1 MSRVA
6 VFGSSGMLGSTLTK
20 VLCADGHEVIEL
32 NRSGLATVKTNEIIE
47 FDVQNLSTLEDSLR
61 DRDIEYT
68 INCIGLIK
76 QRFDEKSLKDA
87 ESAKL
92 INSQFPLHLHN
103 AALKLGLKLVQ
114 IGTDCVY
121 SGAKGNYTENDAFDP
136 IDLYGRSKLKGEQST
151 LTSMILR
158 TSIIGVEDNSA
169 YSLLSWLL
177 SQPKDFNV
185 NGFTNHLWNGVTTFH
200 FSQIVSGVI
209 KSDYFIPGIS
219 HLVPL
224 NVLSKFEILREASKR
239 FGRDDL
245 RIREFETT
253 NPIDRSLSTVEE
265 IRNQTLWALGGYDKI
280 PAIEKMI
287 SDYANWCKS
296 ELEIS

>member
-1 MSRVA
+1 
-6 VFGSSGMLGSTLTK
+6 MLGSTLTK

-32 NRSGLATVKTNEIIE
+32 NRSGLATVKTNEIIK
-47 FDVQNLSTLEDSLR
+47 FDVQNLNSLADLLR
-61 DRDIEYT
+61 DRDFAYI

-76 QRFDEKSLKDA
+76 QRFDENSLKDA
-87 ESAKL
+87 ESAIL
-92 INSQFPLHLHN
+92 INSQFPLHLN
-103 AALKLGLKLVQ
+103 DTALKLGIKLIQ

-121 SGAKGNYTENDAFDP
+121 SGTKGSYTENDSFDP
-136 IDLYGRSKLKGEQST
+136 IDLYGRSKLKGEQSS

-158 TSIIGVEDNSA
+158 TSIIGVEDRSA

-177 SQPKDFNV
+177 SQPKKFDV
-185 NGFTNHLWNGVTTFH
+185 NGFTNHFWNGVTTFH
-200 FSQIVSGVI
+200 FSQIISGVI
-209 KSDYFIPGIS
+209 KSDYFIPGIT

-224 NVLSKFEILREASKR
+224 NVLSKFEILRVAAER

-245 RIREFETT
+245 CIREFETI

-265 IRNQTLWALGGYDKI
+265 FRNQTLWALGGYDKI

-296 ELEIS
+296 EIEIS